1 MEDII
6 YIKDLRIKTIIGI
19 FDWERKVKQEVSID
33 MEFPFDCKKA
43 AKTDS
48 IEDTT
53 DYKAITK
60 LCNCFVVCCIFN
72 GVSFSCFFA
81 IKWKLHINGNFLF
94 NFSLPIK
101 NANYGFYP

>member
-48 IEDTT
+48 IEAVSYTHLTLPTT
-53 DYKAITK
+53 PY
-60 LCNCFVVCCIFN
+60 V
-72 GVSFSCFFA
+72 
-81 IKWKLHINGNFLF
+81 
-94 NFSLPIK
+94 
-101 NANYGFYP
+101 